1 MRRRCAA
8 ALFALI
14 LAGGNAGSEPSHR
27 PDPKT
32 VAAADN
38 AFGLNLLHA
47 LDPDSAANVAISP
60 TSIALVL
67 QIVYNGARGA
77 TRQAMS
83 RVLQLG
89 SLKAGDVNF
98 DNLALLASLKDPD
111 SQVKLT
117 IANSLWIN
125 LSKHPLLPA
134 FVDINRKYYE
144 AHIGD
149 LAGAPRNVNAWV
161 SKETQGLITQILSE
175 VQENDAAVIANAMYF
190 KGTWSAP
197 FDPARTAAGEFS
209 TSDGTKL
216 VCQMMH
222 EHDTFGYFRGANFEA
237 LRLRYGQNKRL
248 SMLILLPDATTSLKA
263 FMVGVNPEALRS
275 WMSQL
280 RPASLQVEL
289 PRFTAHYGRS
299 LIESLSTLGMGI
311 AFDQGNADFSGISAA
326 TYLSKVEHKA
336 VIQVDESGT
345 TAAAATVA
353 VPTLTSLPHTMA
365 IDHPFFYAVTDEET
379 GALLFIG
386 TLVKPT

>member
-1 MRRRCAA
+1 MRKRCAA

-14 LAGGNAGSEPSHR
+14 LAGGNAGSEPSYR

-83 RVLQLG
+83 RVLRLG
-89 SLKAGDVNF
+89 SLSARDINF

-134 FVDINRKYYE
+134 FVDVNRKYYE

-149 LAGAPRNVNAWV
+149 LVGAPRNVNAWV

-175 VQENDAAVIANAMYF
+175 VQEDDVAVIANAIYF
-190 KGTWSAP
+190 KGTWTAP

-216 VCQMMH
+216 MCQMMNK
-222 EHDTFGYFRGANFEA
+222 HDTFGYFRGANFEA

-248 SMLILLPDATTSLKA
+248 SMLILLPDASTSLKA
-263 FMVGVNPEALRS
+263 FMVGRKSGGTAVLDVPAQARLPAGRAAAFHRSLRS
-275 WMSQL
+275 L
-280 RPASLQVEL
+280 TDRV
-289 PRFTAHYGRS
+289 
-299 LIESLSTLGMGI
+299 
-311 AFDQGNADFSGISAA
+311 
-326 TYLSKVEHKA
+326 VEHTGHGHR
-336 VIQVDESGT
+336 IQSGKRRLFRDRGRDLSFQGRT
-345 TAAAATVA
+345 QGR
-353 VPTLTSLPHTMA
+353 
-365 IDHPFFYAVTDEET
+365 HP
-379 GALLFIG
+379 GG
-386 TLVKPT
+386 